1 MTELADHPSQSLGK
15 RAPLLSEPSR
25 VRACDL
31 FRVFSRAADDA
42 AAEATAGGLALSLR
56 FDPDLRDPRLAC
68 PSTVAR
74 VAKST
79 IAAMLRMTRR
89 GAVALH
95 AGVGPGGDHVTMAVS
110 SELAPSIPPD
120 AHLLR
125 RAAEQARELG
135 GKLMVECVETRLT
148 LSLVFPAAISPMAV
162 LLIEKDW
169 DGRRVSIERLTEAG
183 FLVETAEDGDAAL
196 RASSGAA
203 YVAILADMFLEDEDT
218 LALVTHLRAGK
229 GAAPVFAL
237 SREGAGVAGW
247 ALAKAGFAGIVE
259 SPVSP
264 GALRMALGLVETA
277 ELEAVQAGEDAQE
290 DGDGQDGGHG
300 RSGSERLRSA

>member
-1 MTELADHPSQSLGK
+1 MTEFANYPSQPLGK
-15 RAPLLSEPSR
+15 RAPLLFEPSR

-31 FRVFSRAADDA
+31 FRVLGRAADEA
-42 AAEATAGGLALSLR
+42 AAEATAGGLALSLQ
-56 FDPDLRDPRLAC
+56 FEPALRDPRLAC

-74 VAKST
+74 VVKST

-89 GAVALH
+89 GAVSLRA
-95 AGVGPGGDHVTMAVS
+95 AVGPGDDHVTVTVS
-110 SELAPSIPPD
+110 SLLAPPIPPD
-120 AHLLR
+120 ARLLR
-125 RAAEQARELG
+125 QAAEQARELG
-135 GKLMVECVETRLT
+135 GKLMVECIEARLI
-148 LSLVFPAAISPMAV
+148 LSLVFPAAGSPMSV

-169 DGRRVSIERLTEAG
+169 SGRRASIEQLTDAG
-183 FLVETAEDGDAAL
+183 FRVETAEDGVTAL

-218 LALVTHLRAGK
+218 LALVTRLRAANGSV
-229 GAAPVFAL
+229 PVFAL

-247 ALAKAGFAGIVE
+247 ALAQAGFAGVVE

-264 GALRMALGLVETA
+264 GALRMALGSVETA
-277 ELEAVQAGEDAQE
+277 ELKAVQAGENAEE
-290 DGDGQDGGHG
+290 DGNDQNGGHG